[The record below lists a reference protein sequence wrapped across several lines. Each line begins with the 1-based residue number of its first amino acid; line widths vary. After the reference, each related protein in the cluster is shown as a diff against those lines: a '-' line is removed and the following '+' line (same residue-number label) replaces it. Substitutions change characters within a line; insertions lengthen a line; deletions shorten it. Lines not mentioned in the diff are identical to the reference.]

1 VEVVRHLQAASRS
14 VRDALDAV
22 QGGSE
27 MGFRPRRVER
37 ELLGIIG
44 ALRHVGSVGPIHGGD
59 IDLMPEDDIAE
70 MRRKE
75 REDRRVRRETREVTD
90 G

>member
-1 VEVVRHLQAASRS
+1 VRVAEHLARATRAVQ
-14 VRDALDAV
+14 DAMDAV
-22 QGGSE
+22 RSGSE
-27 MGFRPRRVER
+27 RGFRPRRVER
-37 ELLGIIG
+37 ELQGILG
-44 ALRHVGSVGPIHGGD
+44 AMRHIASVGPTDGGD

-75 REDRRVRRETREVTD
+75 RAERRALETREVAD